1 MAKSIFRK
9 LTVMVMISSFTLS
22 HVRAQSTVIERKTD
36 AVAKLAIHYLNA
48 NFPDSVYQLLSQ
60 HLQEKITPVL
70 WRSMYKNQVSK
81 LLPFTAVVFIQS
93 KDSINKYKLKG
104 KSALTYYVS
113 LDKQNKLANFSFV
126 PFQEEVKP
134 SSMTGSESKTDLL
147 AQKILKLISHKQA
160 DSIYLFAGDNFKS
173 QIDAAKWRSISEME
187 LFPLTPL
194 PEATFLKSKDG
205 INKYKLNQYQF
216 LFGAIDEHGKFNM
229 LALQPFKKDQVK
241 AVKPQ
246 SDNSLK
252 NHLDSVVEKVLSP
265 YIQTQGNVGLSAG
278 IFYKGKEYFYNYG
291 ETRLGNSLLP
301 TRQTIYD
308 IGSITKTF
316 TTTLL
321 AITVNMGKITL
332 ETPITKFLPDSVSNN
347 SDLKDITFKELANH
361 TSGLPRLPDNFE
373 RNLTDLNQPY
383 QNYHTKE
390 MFSFLKHFKLIRKA
404 GIKYEYSNFAVGL
417 LGVLLERI
425 HNKPYQTLIRQYV
438 TGPANLNRTEFSID
452 AFKSDLIAQGYDE
465 HEIPVPVWN
474 FAAFQAA
481 GALKS
486 CASDLLAY
494 SKLQLFSS
502 DHTLHAG
509 IKLTHQVTF
518 NDSTNILGL
527 GWHFLSG
534 DQKVIQHGGGTGGY
548 RSMIC
553 VNLDRQLSVVILTN
567 NASTGDALGIELIK
581 ALEGTHE

>member
-1 MAKSIFRK
+1 
-9 LTVMVMISSFTLS
+9 MISSFTLS

>member
-1 MAKSIFRK
+1 
-9 LTVMVMISSFTLS
+9 MISSFTLS

-147 AQKILKLISHKQA
+147 AQKVLKLISHKQA

>member
-1 MAKSIFRK
+1 
-9 LTVMVMISSFTLS
+9 MVMISSFTLS

-147 AQKILKLISHKQA
+147 AQKVLKLISHKQA